1 MVHISTYIEFSAIA
15 IVVLITETIIIQ
27 EIAIGS
33 IAVAEENLL
42 AGLNSFATDIVD
54 EGNVC
59 FLIV

>member
-42 AGLNSFATDIVD
+42 AG
-54 EGNVC
+54 
-59 FLIV
+59 